1 MGKRMMGKV
10 KKIVVIAMMACM
22 LFTMAKVNSNVG
34 KVNCN
39 AGKASSDAGIML
51 CGENAPVSVK
61 ELE

>member
-39 AGKASSDAGIML
+39 AGKASRDAGIML
-51 CGENAPVSVK
+51 CGEKVVVWEN

>member
-1 MGKRMMGKV
+1 MRKRMMGKI
-10 KKIVVIAMMACM
+10 KRIVAVAMMACM
-22 LFTMAKVNSNVG
+22 LLTMTNVSSDAG

-51 CGENAPVSVK
+51 CGEKVVVWEN